1 MATSRKNAKGRAAG
15 LKTAGNRN
23 TGGNRQKHSSSGRN
37 RVIVVLACVVIF
49 VLALIAYNLIISSSQ
64 KNEMRTALERTTFFD
79 GIYINDIHIG
89 GMTTNQARARLS
101 GIETGEAEGTRL
113 SIIYEDMSW
122 VVDSSSLQISFNTEE
137 VLEKAYAIGR
147 SNSSLED
154 DYNQVM
160 ALRQNPVRLNIES
173 KVDAVELGSLLDD
186 IAGAIDVPAKD
197 ASVEHFSRDSGFV
210 FSREETGLQVDRQ
223 ALEKLIIS
231 SFMSG
236 DTSKP
241 VNVPVD
247 ILFPE
252 VTKAHLEKSYTLI
265 ARYQSETTKNSARN
279 QNITLAL
286 AAFDGT
292 ILGKGEEF
300 SINNKTG
307 ERTNAKGYQEAGAI
321 KNGILIPE
329 FGGGVCQVSTALFNA
344 VVRADLEITERNN
357 HSYPI
362 NYVDIGMDA
371 MIDYPAADFKFV
383 NSTDGDIYIAAW
395 FDSSKR
401 LVNIELYGISSLDE
415 GVTVGM
421 RSEIYETIPQPEDII
436 RESAEIFIGE
446 VEETRVGRTGYR
458 TNTYKQYY
466 KNGALLSEELLCKS
480 YYRAIAAIYSIGTGI
495 PVTEA
500 PIDTGGEAQQ
510 PLP

>member
-1 MATSRKNAKGRAAG
+1 MATSSKNAKGRPSG
-15 LKTAGNRN
+15 RKSTAKNA
-23 TGGNRQKHSSSGRN
+23 GRN

-49 VLALIAYNLIISSSQ
+49 VLALIAYNLISDNSQ
-64 KNEMRTALERTTFFD
+64 RNEMRTALERTTFFE
-79 GIYINDIHIG
+79 GIYINDVHVG
-89 GMTTNQARARLS
+89 GMTTNQARSRLS
-101 GIETGEAEGTRL
+101 GVESGEAENTRL
-113 SIIYEDMSW
+113 SVIYEDMSW
-122 VVDSSSLQISFNTEE
+122 VVDSNSLEMSFNTEE
-137 VLEKAYAIGR
+137 VLTKAYAIGR
-147 SNSSLED
+147 SHSSLED
-154 DYNQVM
+154 NYNEVM
-160 ALRQNPVRLNIES
+160 ALRQSPVRLTIES
-173 KVDAVELGSLLDD
+173 KVNAVELGSLLDD
-186 IAGAIDVPAKD
+186 IAHAIDIPAKD
-197 ASVEHFSRDSGFV
+197 ASVEHFSRDSGFI

-223 ALEKLIIS
+223 SLESSILK

-236 DTSKP
+236 DTSIPVTVP
-241 VNVPVD
+241 VN
-247 ILFPE
+247 ILFPQ
-252 VTKAHLEKSYTLI
+252 VTKAHLEKSYSLI
-265 ARYQSETTKNSARN
+265 ARYQSETTNNSARN

-300 SINNKTG
+300 SINEKTG
-307 ERTNAKGYQEAGAI
+307 ERTKAKGYQEAGAI

-344 VVRADLEITERNN
+344 VVRADLGIVERNN

-401 LVNIELYGISSLDE
+401 IVNIELYGISPLEE
-415 GVTVGM
+415 GVSVRM

-436 RESAEIFIGE
+436 RESADILIGE

-466 KNGALLSEELLCKS
+466 KDGALLSEELLCKS

-495 PVTEA
+495 PITDSEIPVEA
-500 PIDTGGEAQQ
+500 EPV
-510 PLP
+510 PVP